1 MKKQLLL
8 WVGALTMA
16 LMPSLLFAESNEG
29 LMQINA
35 EHPTGFEHR
44 HKRAKPPTRRAKKPV
59 RVAAPQVYFGIGG
72 MGNYMVQTD
81 EDLSRIY
88 KGGGGI
94 DLMIGATLS
103 PHLVGEVSYFA
114 APQKTDPELTG
125 SADVTALLMSVGV
138 DMKIY
143 PTTANVPIAPF
154 VQIGAGGYI
163 FHEIDADSLTGG
175 GFRVGGGVDVGLGP
189 FMKFSFLMLY
199 HGFYMDNSDE
209 EFGIAAT
216 DSAYLNIVTGS
227 ASVQFLF

>member
-1 MKKQLLL
+1 MKKQVLL

-16 LMPSLLFAESNEG
+16 LMPSLLFAETSENS
-29 LMQINA
+29 LQFYTQ
-35 EHPTGFEHR
+35 HPTGFEHR
-44 HKRAKPPTRRAKKPV
+44 HERPKPRTRKAKRAV
-59 RVAAPQVYFGIGG
+59 QVAEPQVYFGIGG

-94 DLMIGATLS
+94 ELMMGGRLS
-103 PHLVGEVSYFA
+103 PHLVGEVSFFG

-125 SADVTALLMSVGV
+125 SADVTALLMSIGV

-143 PTTANVPIAPF
+143 PAKVNMPIAPF
-154 VQIGAGGYI
+154 VQVGAGGYI
-163 FHEIDADSLTGG
+163 FSEEFADELTGG
-175 GFRVGGGVDVGLGP
+175 GFRIGGGVDVGLGP
-189 FMKFSFLMLY
+189 FMKFSFRMLY

-209 EFGIAAT
+209 EFNIPAT